1 MIVATTVRR
10 QPAPARTHP
19 TVTRALAV
27 GGAVVAALA
36 VWAVSVPL
44 LGVDLL
50 IRFGSGP
57 AQTVGVA
64 YVIGASLLGSLAG
77 WGLLALLE
85 RRSARP
91 AQLWTRI
98 AAIGT
103 LISLSLPLII
113 ATTAAARTSLALMH
127 VAVGGVLILVLHR
140 PVAGRAPA
148 DA

>member
-1 MIVATTVRR
+1 MSVATTVRR

-19 TVTRALAV
+19 TMTRAIAV

-36 VWAVSVPL
+36 VWVVSVPL
-44 LGVDLL
+44 LGVQLL

-57 AQTVGVA
+57 AQTVGLA
-64 YVIGASLLGSLAG
+64 YVVGASLLGSLAG
-77 WGLLALLE
+77 WGLLAVLE

-103 LISLSLPLII
+103 LISLGLPLGL

-127 VAVGGVLILVLHR
+127 VAVGGVLILVLRR
-140 PVAGRAPA
+140 PVTGRAPA